1 MNKQGLTIWAI
12 LLLLAVSAAQLGCA
26 GDNANAADATPASET
41 KDEDKSEDKSEDGN
55 GEGDEKKKK
64 KKKKEEAVP
73 VEVAQI
79 ERGSIESVLRFSSNL
94 ETESQVQVF
103 SQARRLITELLVEE
117 GDRVEKDQVLL
128 RLQDDEQRS
137 ALAKATSQLERA
149 QREYER
155 KKRLHAQELI
165 SEQEFNDATYE
176 LDQLGIARQDAQ
188 RELSYT
194 DVRAPIA
201 GTVTSRLV
209 NLGDQVQ
216 IGQHLYDVVD
226 FESIVARIYVPE
238 KHLLELRKGLE
249 ARISA
254 HAGAGRDYRGRVKR
268 IAPIVDPRSGTV
280 KVTVDVGGQPGLLP
294 GMYVDVDLV
303 TATHADAVLVP
314 KRALI
319 YDSDQIFVYR
329 LGEER
334 RVERIFIEPRLADK
348 HNVEPIEGIAAGD
361 EIIVAGQAG
370 LLDGALVK
378 LPGDEPEEETDG
390 SEDAESTAEIERA
403 SR

>member
-26 GDNANAADATPASET
+26 GDNANAADATPASDT
-41 KDEDKSEDKSEDGN
+41 KGEDEGEGKGEDKSEDGN
-55 GEGDEKKKK
+55 GEGDE
-64 KKKKEEAVP
+64 KKKEEAVP

-94 ETESQVQVF
+94 EAESQVQVF

-238 KHLLELRKGLE
+238 KHLVELRNGLE

-254 HAGAGRDYRGRVKR
+254 HAGAGHDYRGRVKR

-280 KVTVDVGGQPGLLP
+280 KVTVDVGAQPGLLP
-294 GMYVDVDLV
+294 GMYVDVELV

-361 EIIVAGQAG
+361 EVIVAGQAG
-370 LLDGALVK
+370 LKDGALVK
-378 LPGDEPEEETDG
+378 LPGDEQDEETDG
-390 SEDAESTAEIERA
+390 SEDSASTAEIERA